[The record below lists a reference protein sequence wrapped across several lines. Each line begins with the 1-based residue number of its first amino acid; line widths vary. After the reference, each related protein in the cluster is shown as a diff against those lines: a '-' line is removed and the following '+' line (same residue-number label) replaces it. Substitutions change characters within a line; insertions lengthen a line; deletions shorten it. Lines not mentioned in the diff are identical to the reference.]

1 MTESQTRVAVQHFMV
16 SRTVF
21 ALLLAALAVCAYA
34 ADDAPLRTV
43 DLRDP
48 AALELLRQANP
59 AHYEKIQRVV
69 VGLREA
75 PELAE
80 GDWLEVSFDARDVD
94 LSRYLIKTSYPPK
107 QLLRFTLDD
116 VRYVIHVVR
125 GDLAATVERLR

>member
-1 MTESQTRVAVQHFMV
+1 MV
-16 SRTVF
+16 PRTVI

-34 ADDAPLRTV
+34 RDDAPLRTV
-43 DLRDP
+43 DLRNP
-48 AALELLRQANP
+48 AALELLREANP

-69 VGLREA
+69 AGLREA

-94 LSRYLIKTSYPPK
+94 LSRYLMKTSYPPK
-107 QLLRFTLDD
+107 QLLSFTLDD
-116 VRYVIHVVR
+116 VRYVMHVVR